1 MGGPIQNMG
10 ATEIVA
16 YTPRMK
22 KEETRHLFGRYLPPK
37 KKALSKLIRNYS
49 YNLIY
54 KNSQVKI
61 VNRILDR

>member
-16 YTPRMK
+16 YTPIMK

-37 KKALSKLIRNYS
+37 KKSAF
-49 YNLIY
+49 
-54 KNSQVKI
+54 KI
-61 VNRILDR
+61 DP

>member
-22 KEETRHLFGRYLPPK
+22 KEETRHLFSRYPK
-37 KKALSKLIRNYS
+37 KKKKSAF
-49 YNLIY
+49 
-54 KNSQVKI
+54 KI
-61 VNRILDR
+61 DP